1 MIARARR
8 VPRGLV
14 FLVAT
19 LAFFLIA
26 PQIWGAGS
34 ITSSNYTDVS
44 DYLGTF
50 GVIALAVGLGMVVG
64 EFDISVGASYVLGG
78 VVAVKLGQSSA
89 LVGLLAAA
97 AVGAFAG
104 FVQGVIVGRF
114 KISSVPVTLAGF
126 IVMSGIA
133 VTISGGQQLL
143 YEDYAT
149 VDWLNE
155 IHFTYL
161 TTNGMIVGGIFILLA
176 LVFAL
181 TRIGPTMRAV
191 GGDRRASEV
200 AGIRTT
206 RTLALTMGLGGLV
219 AAAGG
224 GLHAFTSSAA
234 VSDVSF
240 EPLIDAVI
248 AAVIGGV
255 AITGGE
261 GSPLG
266 IAAGVLS
273 LGFLQEAF
281 VVMGSDSNL
290 VTIVTGGFLLLVAVA
305 SAAEAGS
312 TIDWLRGQRDRL
324 AMSGRGRTPRTE
336 P

>member
-1 MIARARR
+1 MSRLRR
-8 VPRGLV
+8 TPRGLV
-14 FLVAT
+14 FLAVT
-19 LAFFLIA
+19 VAFFLIA
-26 PQIWGAGS
+26 PQFYGSGS
-34 ITSSNYTDVS
+34 ITNTNYTDIC

-50 GVIALAVGLGMVVG
+50 GVIALAVGLGMIVG

-78 VVAVKLGQSSA
+78 VVAVKLGGSSPYVGLLFAA
-89 LVGLLAAA
+89 LVG
-97 AVGAFAG
+97 AVAGGA
-104 FVQGVIVGRF
+104 QGWIVGRF
-114 KISSVPVTLAGF
+114 GISSVPVTLAGF
-126 IVMSGIA
+126 IIMSGIA
-133 VTISGGQQLL
+133 LAISGGAQLL
-143 YEDYAT
+143 YEDYSV
-149 VDWLNE
+149 VDWLNGVQAE
-155 IHFTYL
+155 YL
-161 TTNGMIVGGIFILLA
+161 TTNGLIVAGIFVVLA
-176 LVFAL
+176 LLLAL
-181 TRIGPTMRAV
+181 TRIGPVMRAV

-206 RTLALTMGLGGLV
+206 RTIAATMAVGGLV

-224 GLHAFTSSAA
+224 GLHAFTTSAA

-290 VTIVTGGFLLLVAVA
+290 VTIVTGGFLLVVAI
-305 SAAEAGS
+305 AAAPEVGRS
-312 TIDWLRGQRDRL
+312 VDWLRAQRSRML
-324 AMSGRGRTPRTE
+324 PAPRGRTDP
-336 P
+336 